1 MTARALHWTAEA
13 DQWVADRLDRVHGRR
28 TARRLS
34 VEQVRRTAAQALSSP
49 EGYAVSHGGDVED
62 ARQWTTVALA
72 VVTTQGVVVGVGA
85 GRTQGV
91 TPARAFADLD
101 GWDAW
106 NPIANVVR
114 AEAWARRPRPDR
126 RLIAFGA
133 VERSS
138 VDPAALLDAVLAD
151 PDAEAPRQVYA
162 DWLLEQGD
170 PRGELIAVQT
180 ELARGGLS
188 VVRRLELEAREVS
201 LLSEHGARWL
211 GRLSTDVVRA
221 SFARGFLDA
230 LTVLDVASLFEA
242 DETLRQEPVRQ
253 LVFMMRQRLD
263 VARVLTL
270 PWVSRLQ
277 ALEFTASSELRPAL
291 TLEGLSTLLGTRRLR
306 GLTSL
311 GFHGQALG
319 DDGMALL
326 ARDGPHAF
334 PSLVE
339 LSVTRDRVSVVG
351 LRSLARTRWFSG
363 LTRLSL
369 DGNELGPDGAAELAD
384 VRFRK
389 LERLSLG
396 QNRIGS
402 DGAAALAQ
410 SPGLKTV
417 QRLWLHANGIGVT
430 GGEALVN
437 SPNLRR
443 VSQLV
448 LDGNPIGAKLR
459 QALAERAP
467 AEKGFRA

>member
-1 MTARALHWTAEA
+1 VETEQWLVERLEA
-13 DQWVADRLDRVHGRR
+13 VHGRR

-34 VEQVRRTAAQALSSP
+34 VEQVQRTAAQAVSSP
-49 EGYAVSHGGDVED
+49 EGFAVAHGGDVED

-72 VVTTQGVVVGVGA
+72 VVTPRGVVVGVGA
-85 GRTQGV
+85 ARTQGV
-91 TPARAFADLD
+91 TPARAFSDLD
-101 GWDAW
+101 AWDAW
-106 NPIANVVR
+106 SPVANVVR
-114 AEAWARRPRPDR
+114 AEAWARRSRPDR
-126 RLIAFGA
+126 RLVPFEAA
-133 VERSS
+133 APSA
-138 VDPAALLDAVLAD
+138 VDPAALLDAVLAH
-151 PDAEAPRQVYA
+151 PDDEGPRQVYA

-170 PRGELIAVQT
+170 PRGELIAVQM
-180 ELARGGLS
+180 ELSRGGLAEA
-188 VVRRLELEAREVS
+188 RRLELEAREAS
-201 LLSEHGARWL
+201 LLSQHGARWL
-211 GRLSTDVVRA
+211 GRLSSDAVRA
-221 SFARGFLDA
+221 SFSRGFLDA
-230 LTVLDVASLFEA
+230 LTVLDVSSLFDA
-242 DETLRQEPVRQ
+242 DDTLRREPVRQ
-253 LVFMMRQRLD
+253 LVFLTRQRLD

-277 ALEFTASSELRPAL
+277 ALEFTASHELRPAL

-334 PSLVE
+334 LSLVE

-351 LRSLARTRWFSG
+351 LRALARTRWFSG
-363 LTRLSL
+363 LTKLSL

-402 DGAAALAQ
+402 DGASALAQ
-410 SPGLKTV
+410 SPGLKSV

-430 GGEALVN
+430 GGEALVH
-437 SPNLRR
+437 SPNLKR
-443 VSQLV
+443 VAQLV
-448 LDGNPIGAKLR
+448 LEGNPIGAKLR
-459 QALAERAP
+459 QALAERTAD
-467 AEKGFRA
+467 RA

>member
-1 MTARALHWTAEA
+1 MPGRALVWSSELER
-13 DQWVADRLDRVHGRR
+13 WVAERLDVVHGRR

-34 VEQVRRTAAQALSSP
+34 VAQVRLVAEHALSAT
-49 EGYAVSHGGDVED
+49 EGFAVMTGGDVED

-72 VVTTQGVVVGVGA
+72 VVTADGVVVGLGA

-91 TPARAFADLD
+91 TPARAFSDLES
-101 GWDAW
+101 WDAW
-106 NPIANVVR
+106 NPVANVVR
-114 AEAWARRPRPDR
+114 AEAWARRARDDR
-126 RLIAFGA
+126 RLVPFQRAA
-133 VERSS
+133 RSN
-138 VDPAALLDAVLAD
+138 DPAELLEAVLEA
-151 PDAEAPRQVYA
+151 PDDEAPRQVYA
-162 DWLLEQGD
+162 DWLLERGD
-170 PRGELIAVQT
+170 ARGELIAVQT
-180 ELARGGLS
+180 ELARGGL
-188 VVRRLELEAREVS
+188 VDARRLELEAREVS

-211 GRLSTDVVRA
+211 GRLASDAVRA

-230 LTVLDVASLFEA
+230 LTVLDVSSLFDA
-242 DETLRQEPVRQ
+242 DETLRREPVRQ
-253 LVFMMRQRLD
+253 LVFMTRQRLD

-270 PWVSRLQ
+270 PWVSRLR
-277 ALEFTASSELRPAL
+277 ALEFSASHELRPAL
-291 TLEGLSTLLGTRRLR
+291 NLEGLSTLLGTRRLR

-339 LSVTRDRVSVVG
+339 LAVTRDRVSAVG
-351 LRSLARTRWFSG
+351 LRALARTRWFAG
-363 LTRLSL
+363 LERLSL

-396 QNRIGS
+396 QNRLGS

-410 SPGLKTV
+410 SLGLETV
-417 QRLWLHANGIGVT
+417 ERLWLHANGIGVT
-430 GGEALVN
+430 GGEALVQ
-437 SPNLRR
+437 SPNLKR

-459 QALAERAP
+459 QALAGR
-467 AEKGFRA
+467 R